1 MKKVIVLIFFLISI
15 GTAQE
20 SLDPIDSLRITTVVS
35 SGLFPHK
42 VIEAYSSGM
51 WRPFTPVMPVFLGV
65 DRAVDTTNSVSTPV
79 NLGGMNFKVTTGYK
93 YKYKFTLIYSSSI
106 GGCGISLGLT
116 APQNI
121 VLSAMIGIYG
131 TAAEGS
137 SSCHFGAIDS
147 SGQTITSTKVDEVN
161 HDYTAVIDG
170 IIIPAETGTVQLIW
184 CPETNNAVTLKR
196 GSVGEI
202 WIY

>member
-1 MKKVIVLIFFLISI
+1 MKELILLILFLISI

-42 VIEAYSSGM
+42 VVEAYSSGK
-51 WRPFTPVMPVFLGV
+51 WRPFIPVMPVFMGV
-65 DRAVDTTNSVSTPV
+65 SRSEDTTNSVATPV
-79 NLGGMNFKVTTGYK
+79 DLGGMTFKVTVGYK
-93 YKYKFTLIYSSSI
+93 YKYKFTLIYSSSN
-106 GGCGISLGLT
+106 GNCGVSLGLT
-116 APQNI
+116 SPTSI

-131 TAAEGS
+131 TAAEGTLS
-137 SSCHFGAIDS
+137 SHFGAINA
-147 SGQTITSTKVDEVN
+147 SGQMVTSAKVYIVD

-170 IIIPAETGTVQLIW
+170 IIIPSATGYVQLRW
-184 CPETNNAVTLKR
+184 CPETNYAVTLKR

-202 WIY
+202 WVY